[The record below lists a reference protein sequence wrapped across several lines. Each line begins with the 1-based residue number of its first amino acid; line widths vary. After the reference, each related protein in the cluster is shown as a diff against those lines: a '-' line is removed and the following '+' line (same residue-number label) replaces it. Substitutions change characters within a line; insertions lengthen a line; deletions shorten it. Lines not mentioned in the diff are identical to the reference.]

1 MKPAVQSSSP
11 FPTVSFAA
19 IQLFWAA
26 QDPPPNKEKQSLVE
40 IQETEPAPQIEK
52 DFLRRWSA
60 KKERLLQGQG
70 AAALLPVLRMFTKKG
85 TGEGGAEGRGVVTSI
100 LSDR

>member
-1 MKPAVQSSSP
+1 M
-11 FPTVSFAA
+11 
-19 IQLFWAA
+19 
-26 QDPPPNKEKQSLVE
+26 E